1 MRAEEGSV
9 PVAAPEDGT
18 AGGGAPES
26 GTADAEKPSWYLTSL
41 LVAIV
46 CAVLRFGGVWS
57 WWALLWAPLLLF
69 TVALGV
75 HDWRLMARHRP
86 RLGAYEWFVLVTA
99 HLGVAVAVARI
110 VTG

>member
-9 PVAAPEDGT
+9 PATVPE
-18 AGGGAPES
+18 GGAGEG
-26 GTADAEKPSWYLTSL
+26 GTADAEKPNWYVTGL
-41 LVAIV
+41 LAAIA
-46 CAVLRFGGVWS
+46 CAVLRLGGVWS

-69 TVALGV
+69 AVALGA

-86 RLGAYEWFVLVTA
+86 RLGAYERFVLVTA

-110 VTG
+110 VTR